1 MKSEKQKTEGKSLI
15 PSWLLFLLFVIF
27 LTTLGLVILISAGSA
42 KEDSLVFFKKQ
53 ATWLVIATVIGTAA
67 AFINLNLLRK
77 YALHFGVFSVLTL
90 IAVAIPHIGKVVN
103 GARRWI
109 EVGPITFQ
117 PSDIGKIA
125 LVVLLAW
132 YLQNNQRYMK
142 TFLKGFLYPM
152 TIAGFFFLLIIIEPD
167 FGTATLCA
175 IVSLSM
181 IFLAGT
187 KFLYIIAIF
196 ILGVAGI
203 LTLVYFDPVRWARLT
218 SYLDLENNKL
228 DGAYQLYQAILG
240 FGAGGVDGAGLGQG
254 RQQQFFL
261 PEAHTDFIFA
271 IVGEELG
278 LVFTLLVVAAFFAM
292 FLIVVSRL
300 KKAPNIFELYI
311 AAGSMLMITLQSI
324 FNMGVVTGMFP
335 TKGISLPFLSYGGS
349 NLVAMSVFAGLLVN
363 CLRSWN
369 KPIKIKATL
378 L

>member
-1 MKSEKQKTEGKSLI
+1 MKSEKQKTEGKSPI

-53 ATWLVIATVIGTAA
+53 ATWLVIATIIGTAA
-67 AFINLNLLRK
+67 AFINLNLLKK

-109 EVGPITFQ
+109 EIGPVTFQ

-142 TFLKGFLYPM
+142 TFLKGFVYPM

-196 ILGVAGI
+196 IFGVAGI

-349 NLVAMSVFAGLLVN
+349 NLVAMFVFAGLLVN